1 MTVQMKYFTCK
12 FRTTHTRENTLKRHK
27 KTARKVQTDMHNP
40 AQALAPMLAE
50 ARETELQDNFFQALE
65 QEDEKVREILEN
77 QDLSQ
82 RNMASVLESLEFAN
96 DRLVAAMH
104 RIGYLE
110 GKVEVLEEQVSIL
123 PMVETIANRVPILEQ
138 EALDLR
144 TLLIERELHLAET
157 HAELKV
163 ASTKLEMVRM
173 SWWCRFWAWMT
184 DTSV

>member
-1 MTVQMKYFTCK
+1 
-12 FRTTHTRENTLKRHK
+12 
-27 KTARKVQTDMHNP
+27 MHNP
-40 AQALAPMLAE
+40 AQALAPMLAQ
-50 ARETELQDNFFQALE
+50 ARETDIQDNFFQALE
-65 QEDEKVREILEN
+65 REDEKVIEILDA

-82 RNMASVLESLEFAN
+82 HNMAQVLSSLEFAN
-96 DRLVAAMH
+96 DRLQAAMH

-123 PMVETIANRVPILEQ
+123 PMVESIAASVPEMEQ

-157 HAELKV
+157 FAELKV
-163 ASTKLEMVRM
+163 ANTRLDVIRM

-184 DTSV
+184 DTTV

>member
-1 MTVQMKYFTCK
+1 
-12 FRTTHTRENTLKRHK
+12 
-27 KTARKVQTDMHNP
+27 MHNP
-40 AQALAPMLAE
+40 AQALVHILAQ
-50 ARETELQDNFFQALE
+50 ARETDIQDNFFQTLAR
-65 QEDEKVREILEN
+65 EDAKVIEILER

-82 RNMASVLESLEFAN
+82 RNMATVLESLEFAN
-96 DRLVAAMH
+96 DRLATAMH

-110 GKVEVLEEQVSIL
+110 GKIERLEEENSIL
-123 PMVETIANRVPILEQ
+123 PMVESIANRVPELEQ

-163 ASTKLEMVRM
+163 ANDRLELVRM

-184 DTSV
+184 DTPV

>member
-1 MTVQMKYFTCK
+1 
-12 FRTTHTRENTLKRHK
+12 
-27 KTARKVQTDMHNP
+27 MHNP
-40 AQALAPMLAE
+40 AQALVPILAE
-50 ARETELQDNFFQALE
+50 ARELDIQDNFFQTLAR
-65 QEDEKVREILEN
+65 EDEKVIQILDR

-82 RNMASVLESLEFAN
+82 RNMAVVLESLEFAN
-96 DRLVAAMH
+96 DRLASAMH

-110 GKVEVLEEQVSIL
+110 GKIEYLEEQNSVL
-123 PMVETIANRVPILEQ
+123 PIIESIANRVPTLEQ

-157 HAELKV
+157 HAELKE
-163 ASTKLEMVRM
+163 AHARLELVRM